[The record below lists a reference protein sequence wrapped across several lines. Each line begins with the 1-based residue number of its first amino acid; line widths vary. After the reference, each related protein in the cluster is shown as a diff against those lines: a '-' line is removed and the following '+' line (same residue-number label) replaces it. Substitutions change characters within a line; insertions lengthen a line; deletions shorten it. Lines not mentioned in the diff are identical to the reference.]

1 MLKNEHFLEKI
12 GVDTAENGRWQAF
25 YSKIA
30 KKSGNFLKILQKSDK
45 IRKILKIQLDIC
57 VDLEKCWKMSLLSLS

>member
-25 YSKIA
+25 YSKFA
-30 KKSGNFLKILQKSDK
+30 KNPKNFWKNLEKSVK